1 MAVTPSNSEQHADQA
16 VEADALQ
23 RLDDA
28 TSSDST
34 EGLNPSAS
42 SGDGNL
48 RRAGRSVQWKVLG
61 SAAERVLNILS
72 LAVMARL
79 VTKAEYGIVGIATI
93 AYALVGMMRDLGI
106 SEAIIRSPEAS
117 RRFLN
122 TCFWVRM
129 GVGVG
134 LYLILLIVAAPFA
147 WAYDRPILFPML
159 LVMGS
164 TYILD
169 ALPTIQESI
178 LIREFRVG
186 SATIARVGSL
196 LIGILCGVWAAW
208 HGWGAWAL
216 IVNIVVTTFSS
227 ILLLAPF
234 ISWWPGFTIERK
246 DVKHLVRFGGNL
258 TITQLFGWFTESF
271 GVAVLGRVASDEAVG
286 IFRFASVI
294 GRWPD
299 SLLASVLGRGLAVS
313 FFAKVQGDEEGM
325 KIALRRA
332 TNILYL
338 FGLTL
343 GALILVMTPPLIT
356 VVYGPNWNEVIPYAR
371 MIVVGGTALMLRQTL
386 RYWLIASGWSGAL
399 SRNQFLTACVAVP
412 VILIGAWYG
421 LVGVA
426 IGTTV
431 ACIVESAF
439 LWIANRERTGMN
451 QGGWLVTYWR
461 PIVIALLVG
470 TGLWLF
476 SFSFANWGEQFFHDL
491 AMGTFQ
497 DLLGPVKVKAFAAGF
512 VPFVHLSL
520 GMLVGGV
527 VWLASTYWLM
537 PEELGFLQHML
548 GIRWPRARHG

>member
-1 MAVTPSNSEQHADQA
+1 MTVIPSNSDQPAHQA
-16 VEADALQ
+16 VEADASTLIG
-23 RLDDA
+23 DV
-28 TSSDST
+28 SESDGRSDVST
-34 EGLNPSAS
+34 AAAGS
-42 SGDGNL
+42 GNL
-48 RRAGRSVQWKVLG
+48 RRAGRSVQWKVMG

-93 AYALVGMMRDLGI
+93 AYALVGMMRDLGL
-106 SEAIIRSPEAS
+106 SEAIIRSPKSS
-117 RRFLN
+117 RPFLN

-129 GVGVG
+129 SVGVG
-134 LYLILLIVAAPFA
+134 LYLILVIVAAPFA
-147 WAYDRPILFPML
+147 WAYERPVLFPML

-164 TYILD
+164 TYVLD
-169 ALPTIQESI
+169 ALPTVQESI

-186 SATIARVGSL
+186 AATFARVGSL
-196 LIGILCGVWAAW
+196 LIGLLCGIWAAW
-208 HGWGAWAL
+208 NGWGAWSL
-216 IVNIVVTTFSS
+216 IVNIVAATCSS

-234 ISWWPGFTIERK
+234 THWWPGFAIERTEI
-246 DVKHLVRFGGNL
+246 KHLVRFGGNL

-271 GVAVLGRVASDEAVG
+271 GVAVLGRIAADEVVG
-286 IFRFASVI
+286 IFRIASVI

-325 KIALRRA
+325 RVALRRA

-343 GALILVMTPPLIT
+343 AALILVMAPSLIL
-356 VVYGPNWNEVIPYAR
+356 VVYGPQWNEVVPYAR
-371 MIVVGGTALMLRQTL
+371 MIVVGGTALMIRQTL

-399 SRNQFLTACVAVP
+399 SRNQVFTACVAVP

-421 LVGVA
+421 LFGVT

-431 ACIVESAF
+431 ACVAESVF
-439 LWIANRERTGMN
+439 LWIANRDRTGMAR
-451 QGGWLVTYWR
+451 GGWLVAYWR
-461 PIVIALLVG
+461 PITISIIAG

-476 SFSFANWGEQFFHDL
+476 SQSFQWWGSPVVHGL
-491 AMGTFQ
+491 AMGSLK
-497 DLLGPVKVKAFAAGF
+497 DLIAPPQLQAFADWF
-512 VPFVHLSL
+512 VPFVQLSL
-520 GMLVGGV
+520 GMVVGGI
-527 VWLASTYWLM
+527 VWLAATYWLM

-548 GIRWPRARHG
+548 GIRWPRGRQ